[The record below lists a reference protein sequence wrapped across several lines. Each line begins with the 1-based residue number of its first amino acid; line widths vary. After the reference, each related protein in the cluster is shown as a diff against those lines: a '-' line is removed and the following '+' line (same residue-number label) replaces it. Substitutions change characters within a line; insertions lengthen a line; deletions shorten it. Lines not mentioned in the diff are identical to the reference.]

1 MWPGMT
7 QQWPSRSVYLC
18 DSYSVRDLAIT
29 YNYYVCYLIAQG
41 SEQSASFALSIW
53 VVGGMF
59 CCSLTWGFRKSLR
72 SMYQHVIVQ
81 NSCKMIVTDAKYDIV

>member
-53 VVGGMF
+53 VVACF
-59 CCSLTWGFRKSLR
+59 
-72 SMYQHVIVQ
+72 VV
-81 NSCKMIVTDAKYDIV
+81 V